1 MVELHRIAC
10 NLITVLDYNVN
21 NVESEGCR
29 KGRNTKVENCC
40 SNLRFGGSYMQL
52 RKTETS
58 TEARQSKD
66 FQLVSGLYL
75 NIMVSDLSTL
85 AG

>member
-1 MVELHRIAC
+1 
-10 NLITVLDYNVN
+10 
-21 NVESEGCR
+21 
-29 KGRNTKVENCC
+29 
-40 SNLRFGGSYMQL
+40 MQL